1 MINVDLF
8 FFFSFPAFIYFPRV
22 APEKPRGRFTVH
34 VLGLFRGIFSLATR
48 AFLIVYGDK

>member
-22 APEKPRGRFTVH
+22 APENPED
-34 VLGLFRGIFSLATR
+34 VLLYMF
-48 AFLIVYGDK
+48 